1 MEFPQMLKKIG
12 LLLLM
17 LVSALTAYLLLWPVP
32 IEPVAWKAP
41 SNNGYTGQ
49 FSVNKKLSGLQRLSI
64 GEHHGPEDVAG
75 RMENGEMVLYTSTQT
90 GDIIRIVP
98 SSNSHEVVVN
108 TGGVALGLQFDAA
121 GNIIVADAHRGLL
134 QIDTQRKVTVLSD
147 QAEKQSPIL
156 YADELDIA
164 ADGKIYFSDA
174 STKFGA
180 KAAGSTME
188 GSLLE
193 LMDLG
198 STGRV
203 LVYNPVDK
211 STNTISSGM
220 SFPNG
225 IAMCP
230 KDACILIAETGTYS
244 VKRLWLKGPK
254 IGAMETVIDNLP
266 GFPDNINRGQNGRYW
281 LGLTSPRAQL
291 IDDMAAQPLLR
302 KVIMRLPQAIRPGP
316 VNYGFVMAIDHNGK
330 VLEQFQDA
338 SGGYPLTTGA
348 TEPGDGWLYIG
359 SLGATYLGR
368 KNLQE

>member
-1 MEFPQMLKKIG
+1 MLKQIG
-12 LLLLM
+12 LLLLA
-17 LVSALTAYLLLWPVP
+17 LVLVLAAYLLLWPVP

-41 SNNGYTGQ
+41 SNNGYNGQ
-49 FSVNKKLSGLQRLSI
+49 FSVNNKLAGLQRLSI
-64 GEHHGPEDVAG
+64 GDHHGPEDVAG
-75 RMENGEMVLYTSTQT
+75 RMEQGEMVIYTSTQS

-98 SSNSHEVVVN
+98 STDSHEVVVN

-134 QIDTQRKVTVLSD
+134 QIDAQRNITVLTN
-147 QAEKQSPIL
+147 QAEQQSPIL

-180 KAAGSTME
+180 KAAGSTMA

-193 LMDLG
+193 LMEHG

-203 LVYNPVDK
+203 LVYDPVDK
-211 STNTISSGM
+211 STKTVASSM

-230 KDACILIAETGTYS
+230 DDACILIAETGTYS
-244 VKRLWLKGPK
+244 IKKLWLKGPNS
-254 IGAMETVIDNLP
+254 GDMETVIDNLP
-266 GFPDNINRGQNGRYW
+266 GFPDNINRGQYGRYW
-281 LGLTSPRAQL
+281 LGLTSARLQL
-291 IDDMAAQPLLR
+291 IDDLAEQPLLR
-302 KVIMRLPQAIRPGP
+302 KITMRLPQSMAPAAS
-316 VNYGFVMAIDHNGK
+316 NYGFIMAIDHNGK
-330 VLEQFQDA
+330 VLEQFQDDT
-338 SGGYPLTTGA
+338 GVYPLTTGA

>member
-1 MEFPQMLKKIG
+1 MLKKLG
-12 LLLLM
+12 LPLLTF
-17 LVSALTAYLLLWPVP
+17 VFVLTAYLLLWPVP
-32 IEPVAWKAP
+32 IEPVAWDSP
-41 SNNGYTGQ
+41 SNKGYSGQ
-49 FSVNKKLSGLQRLSI
+49 FAVNKKLSDLKRLSI

-75 RMENGEMVLYTSTQT
+75 RMESGEMVLYTSTQS

-108 TGGVALGLQFDAA
+108 TGGVALGLQFDAV
-121 GNIIVADAHRGLL
+121 GNLIVADAHKGLL
-134 QIDTQRKVTVLSD
+134 QIDPQRKITVLSN
-147 QAEKQSPIL
+147 QAENQSPIL

-180 KAAGSTME
+180 KAAGSTMA

-193 LMDLG
+193 LMEHG
-198 STGRV
+198 RTGRV
-203 LVYNPVDK
+203 LVYDPADK
-211 STNTISSGM
+211 STKTIASGM

-230 KDACILIAETGTYS
+230 EDACLLIAETGTYS
-244 VKRLWLKGPK
+244 IKKLWLKGPK
-254 IGAMETVIDNLP
+254 AGDMETVIDNLP
-266 GFPDNINRGQNGRYW
+266 GFPDNINRGQDGRYW
-281 LGLTSPRAQL
+281 LGLTSPRSQVM
-291 IDDMAAQPLLR
+291 DDMADQPLLR
-302 KVIMRLPQAIRPGP
+302 KVAMRLPQFMRPGP
-316 VNYGFVMAIDHNGK
+316 SSYGFVIAIDHKGA

-338 SGGYPLTTGA
+338 SGTYPLTTGA